1 MNTIYNTRTEA
12 EGVALCDPSLD
23 DHVII
28 ECDGGFKFEV
38 APPDNFQDDNFLTG
52 EPIPH
57 EVRKK
62 PIPPNFHNKTLIDD
76 WEQPLEIVSEL
87 LPIQAFN
94 CDLLPIPLREFV
106 KDNAHRM
113 QTPPDFCAISTLV
126 IISSIIGAG
135 CGVRPKQLDDWEVI
149 PNLWGS
155 CVGNPSMLKTPSMK
169 ESLTLL
175 ERLQAQYS
183 KEFEAQKTDADFD
196 ALTLEAAKNEIE
208 KQIKKEVGKK
218 DGNVNKLKAE
228 FAELMQSAPVEM
240 ARRIFKTN
248 ETSVQSMTVLQN
260 QNPKGLLVF
269 RDEIMGLLSTWDRD
283 DKADE
288 RAYFLEGWN
297 GNGSYTDFKLNR
309 GLTDAKNICISLLGS
324 IQPDKLNKY
333 LMQARKGSN
342 DGLVQR
348 FQLAVYPDELEKW
361 QYHDIKPNREEKER
375 VFGILEKLCELDFSK
390 YGANQGEYD
399 ERPFFRFSLDAQ
411 QVFIAWLDNLQ
422 NVKLKDD
429 NSLIVEHL
437 SKYRSLMPSLALL
450 FHIVE
455 CVDGDTNG
463 DISADCAILA
473 ARWCDYLETHARR
486 IYGMNA
492 TPAQTTAL
500 NLLKRIK
507 AGDLPNPFTAKD
519 AYRKCWHGLGSREE
533 VESACNVLIDAN
545 YLKIETPQKPK
556 VGKAPLPK
564 YFVSPLLK

>member
-1 MNTIYNTRTEA
+1 MNHQDAQNHAEKLTNETGVNHIVIEVA
-12 EGVALCDPSLD
+12 EGFFVVDVD
-23 DHVII
+23 Y
-28 ECDGGFKFEV
+28 
-38 APPDNFQDDNFLTG
+38 APPIQPKDDDFD
-52 EPIPH
+52 
-57 EVRKK
+57 K
-62 PIPPNFHNKTLIDD
+62 
-76 WEQPLEIVSEL
+76 WEQPLEIVSAL
-87 LPIQAFN
+87 LPVKDFEI
-94 CDLLPIPLREFV
+94 DLLPIPLREFV

-126 IISSIIGAG
+126 IIGSIIGAG

-149 PNLWGS
+149 PNLWGA

-169 ESLTLL
+169 EPLKLL
-175 ERLQAQYS
+175 ERLQAEYS
-183 KEFEAQKTDADFD
+183 EEFDAQKTDADFD
-196 ALTLEAAKNEIE
+196 ALTLDAAKSEIE
-208 KQIKKEVGKK
+208 KQIKKEVSKIGG
-218 DGNVNKLKAE
+218 DVNKLKSE
-228 FAELMQSAPVEM
+228 FAELMQSAPEEM

-260 QNPKGLLVF
+260 QNPRGLLVF

-324 IQPDKLNKY
+324 IQPDKLNRY
-333 LMQARKGSN
+333 LMQAKKGNN

-348 FQLAVYPDELEKW
+348 FQLAVYPNELTNW
-361 QYHDIKPNREEKER
+361 QYHDIKPNRDEKTR
-375 VFGILEKLCELDFSK
+375 VFEILKKLCELNFSK
-390 YGANQGEYD
+390 YGAVQGEHD
-399 ERPFFRFSLDAQ
+399 DRPYFRFSPDAQ
-411 QVFIAWLDNLQ
+411 KVFIEWLGNLQ

-429 NSLIVEHL
+429 NNLMVEHL
-437 SKYRSLMPSLALL
+437 SKYRSLIPSLALL

-455 CVDGDTNG
+455 CVDGDDYG
-463 DISADCAILA
+463 DISADCATLA
-473 ARWCDYLETHARR
+473 ARWCEYLESHARR

-492 TPAQTTAL
+492 TPAQTTAMI
-500 NLLKRIK
+500 LLKRIK

-519 AYRKCWHGLGSREE
+519 VYRKCWHGLGSREE